1 MIKRSLLPIIWC
13 FFAMSFFAQTQN
25 ISGHSYPFNVGL
37 TNLDSLPAATD
48 TLFKKGKPTVL
59 AFWLT
64 TCAPCKLEFSAYA
77 QRYESWKKQADF
89 DLVAISIDWPERF
102 GKMVEMARQQN
113 WPFPVYWDGGR
124 AFKDIL
130 PGELN
135 GLPQVFIFDK
145 NGRLAWHH
153 EKYRP
158 GDEEELFAK
167 VLELK

>member
-1 MIKRSLLPIIWC
+1 MSKRSFLCVIWC
-13 FFAMSFFAQTQN
+13 FIHVVIFAQAQN
-25 ISGHSYPFNVGL
+25 ISNQTFPFKVVM
-37 TNLDSLPAATD
+37 TDLDSLPVSTD
-48 TLFKKGKPTVL
+48 TLFKRGKPTVM

-64 TCAPCKLEFSAYA
+64 TCAPCKMEFAAYA
-77 QRYESWKKQADF
+77 QHYENWKKQADF

-102 GKMVEMARQQN
+102 QKIPEMVRQQN
-113 WPFPVYWDGGR
+113 WPFPVYWDGNR
-124 AFKDIL
+124 AFKNLL

-153 EKYRP
+153 KKYLP

-167 VLELK
+167 VLELR